1 MAFGTATTLF
11 GRNPRPTL
19 PVSSGTVDPMM
30 APQIPGAPGMSA
42 AAGSSGM
49 GTQFTLGATGVPNP
63 TALLAVIPM
72 EFGNGPEAYGLAAG
86 GDTAAPNDETLI
98 RVAECFSPMPVAAPR
113 EWDQALRMALATL
126 AYNRMAE
133 GAAGETRLVL
143 ATLMA
148 IALNR
153 LDSTLSPDGTQVS
166 YADCRHRVVD
176 AELSSD

>member
-49 GTQFTLGATGVPNP
+49 GTQFTLGVTGVPNP
-63 TALLAVIPM
+63 TALPTQQTVPQPNVPFRPAQAAAGGGGDGGGDSPSPLAVIPM

-98 RVAECFSPMPVAAPR
+98 ECFPPMPV
-113 EWDQALRMALATL
+113 
-126 AYNRMAE
+126 
-133 GAAGETRLVL
+133 TR
-143 ATLMA
+143 
-148 IALNR
+148 
-153 LDSTLSPDGTQVS
+153 P
-166 YADCRHRVVD
+166 
-176 AELSSD
+176 